1 MSRSFQSAISRS
13 YDEPEGDEGLWR
25 AWLTVS
31 SIFLAGLILI
41 SWLGALPGAPIVLK
55 PLPLDERITLQQE
68 ENKLLTTYG
77 WIDQQKGVVRIP
89 ITRAIQLTA
98 ERGLPVREQPP
109 VPEATVKLPLN
120 SN

>member
-41 SWLGALPGAPIVLK
+41 SWLGALPGTPVVLK
-55 PLPLDERITLQQE
+55 PLPLEERITLQQE
-68 ENKLLTTYG
+68 ENKLLTSYG
-77 WIDQQKGVVRIP
+77 WVDQQKGVVRLP
-89 ITRAIQLTA
+89 ITRAMQLIA
-98 ERGLPVREQPP
+98 ERGLPVREQPTTP
-109 VPEATVKLPLN
+109 APTIKLPLN